1 LSVSATLFHGLETCQ
16 VFETWQVYL
25 KLERISVSSSEEKL
39 YKRIKNAV
47 GRAIGDFGL
56 IEEGDRIAVAVSGGK
71 DSYTLLHLLEALR
84 KRAPIRYEILAINID
99 SGYPGYRADII
110 EEHLARHG
118 FAFHMEKTDH
128 FDIIKEKRRPG
139 SSFCSICA
147 RLKRGALYTLAQR
160 FRCNKL
166 ALGHHL
172 DDFIETLLLNQ
183 FFVGSLK
190 AMAATMLADNGET
203 TVIRPLVY
211 VEERDII
218 TYSAMKEYPVVC
230 CRCPVCGVADL
241 QRKRMKELLTSLE
254 KENPHVKR
262 SLLRALSNVQPRHLL
277 DGRLRRDEGEGPAM
291 PVGEVGN
298 PG

>member
-1 LSVSATLFHGLETCQ
+1 LRTPSITGALRRKHSIEKEIC
-16 VFETWQVYL
+16 
-25 KLERISVSSSEEKL
+25 VSSPEQKL
-39 YKRIKNAV
+39 YKKIKNAV
-47 GRAIGDFGL
+47 GRAIADFNL

-110 EEHLARHG
+110 EEHLARNG
-118 FAFHMEKTDH
+118 FAYHMEKTDH

-147 RLKRGALYTLAQR
+147 RLKRGVLYTLAQR
-160 FRCNKL
+160 FTCNKL

-172 DDFIETLLLNQ
+172 DDFVETLLLNQ

-190 AMAATMLADNGET
+190 SMAASMLADNGET

-211 VEERDII
+211 VEEKEII
-218 TYSAMKEYPVVC
+218 DFSAMKGYPVVC

-241 QRKRMKELLTSLE
+241 QRKKMKELLATLE
-254 KENPHVKR
+254 KDIPHVKR
-262 SLLRALSNVQPRHLL
+262 SMLKAMSNVQPRHLL
-277 DGRLRRDEGEGPAM
+277 DRSLVEKQK
-291 PVGEVGN
+291 
-298 PG
+298 

>member
-1 LSVSATLFHGLETCQ
+1 M
-16 VFETWQVYL
+16 
-25 KLERISVSSSEEKL
+25 SSPEEKL

-47 GRAIGDFGL
+47 GRAIADFGL

-110 EEHLARHG
+110 EDYLVRHG
-118 FAFHMEKTDH
+118 FACHMEKTNH

-147 RLKRGALYTLAQR
+147 RLKRGVLYTLAQQ
-160 FRCNKL
+160 FNCNKL

-172 DDFIETLLLNQ
+172 DDFVETLLLNQ

-190 AMAATMLADNGET
+190 AMAASMLADNGET

-218 TYSAMKEYPVVC
+218 TFSAMNEYPVVC

-241 QRKRMKELLTSLE
+241 QRKRMKELLTDLE

-262 SLLRALSNVQPRHLL
+262 SLLKALSNVQPRHLL
-277 DGRLRRDEGEGPAM
+277 DGRLRKEDESQ
-291 PVGEVGN
+291 PVPVS
-298 PG
+298 